1 MPTLAP
7 LGSASAHSPQ
17 ALPGH
22 TPRCVLDPG
31 CSPHTVPPPPHK
43 EGGSAPPAQQYLS
56 VQVWGIS
63 CMDRAL
69 YFRQGVTQSELS
81 GKTWK
86 VIVAGREG
94 DRSLSGSSFGLLR

>member
-1 MPTLAP
+1 M
-7 LGSASAHSPQ
+7 
-17 ALPGH
+17 
-22 TPRCVLDPG
+22 
-31 CSPHTVPPPPHK
+31 
-43 EGGSAPPAQQYLS
+43 
-56 VQVWGIS
+56 QVWGIS